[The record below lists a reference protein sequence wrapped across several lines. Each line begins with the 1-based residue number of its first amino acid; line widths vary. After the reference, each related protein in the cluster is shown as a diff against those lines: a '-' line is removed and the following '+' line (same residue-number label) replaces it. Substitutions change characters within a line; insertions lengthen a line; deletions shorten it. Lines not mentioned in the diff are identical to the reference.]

1 MEARCARCGWR
12 RDVHEEHEDYVGK
25 LRWSSQREKAE
36 RSVKMADEMKQ
47 KIAECKTGAGRT

>member
-1 MEARCARCGWR
+1 M
-12 RDVHEEHEDYVGK
+12 HEEHEDYVGK